1 MPGKVDNTAS
11 IQRRN
16 LNRSRQA
23 SYADEE
29 MPSSSVTYSM
39 LISESVYKLVVIV
52 ERLIRWFDRAVLR
65 PAMVYYRFLRW

>member
-1 MPGKVDNTAS
+1 MRLRADTTS
-11 IQRRN
+11 SMQRRN
-16 LNRSRQA
+16 LNRSRRA